1 MRSAVRPY
9 VKCWPGSK
17 AGGLDD
23 KTLLILPFA
32 QSISAEDAE
41 AIRKFVRNGGIVLA
55 DFRPAVTDQHGAFG
69 KAGLLD
75 DVFGIRQELDWKF
88 KLHKGP
94 VTLNLP
100 ELQAKIRKATFGE
113 KIAVTTAKAFG
124 TAGKEK
130 TPVFLENRFGKGRAV
145 LLNFTTSEPSFRQ
158 FFGAWLGKIG
168 IPELFKAEIR
178 DRYWFADRGKVR
190 TAEIQADKEQE
201 TTGDKTATEDA
212 GERETLIYENSSRPK
227 LYRFTSGPAEII
239 GYFACR
245 RGFTMGKG
253 ELKMAFTVRKP
264 GHVYDLIRSKYLG
277 KTDSWEMV
285 LPIEDV
291 AICAVLPFEAQAPK
305 LSRPTVKT
313 GNGGALELRFRIDLP
328 KEAADVRYPVRITL
342 KNPSGKDLQEYARTV
357 TVDKAAA
364 EVMILLPADAPNGK
378 WQITAREVFAG
389 KTDSVEFTLDPE
401 KR

>member
-1 MRSAVRPY
+1 MNADG
-9 VKCWPGSK
+9 VK
-17 AGGLDD
+17 ANFR
-23 KTLLILPFA
+23 KT
-32 QSISAEDAE
+32 
-41 AIRKFVRNGGIVLA
+41 
-55 DFRPAVTDQHGAFG
+55 
-69 KAGLLD
+69 
-75 DVFGIRQELDWKF
+75 
-88 KLHKGP
+88 
-94 VTLNLP
+94 
-100 ELQAKIRKATFGE
+100 TFGN
-113 KIAVTTAKAFG
+113 KITTTTAKAFG

-130 TPVFLENRFGKGRAV
+130 TPVFIENRFGKGRAI
-145 LLNFTTSEPSFRQ
+145 LMNFTTSDPAFRK

-168 IPELFKAEIR
+168 IPELFKAEVK
-178 DRYWFADRGKVR
+178 DLYWFADRGKVR
-190 TAEIQADKEQE
+190 PGEIKADKEQE

-227 LYRFTSGPAEII
+227 LFRFTSGPAEVI

-264 GHVYDLIRSKYLG
+264 GHVYDLIRGKYMG

-291 AICAVLPFEAQAPK
+291 ALCAVLPFEAQAPK
-305 LSRPTVKT
+305 LSQPTVKT
-313 GNGGALELRFRIDLP
+313 GNGGALELRFKIDLP
-328 KEAADVRYPVRITL
+328 KEAAEVRYPVRVTL
-342 KNPSGKDLQEYARTV
+342 KDPAGKELQEYARTV

-364 EVMILLPADAPNGK
+364 EVMILLPADAPNGS

-389 KTDSVEFTLDPE
+389 KTDSVAFTLDPE